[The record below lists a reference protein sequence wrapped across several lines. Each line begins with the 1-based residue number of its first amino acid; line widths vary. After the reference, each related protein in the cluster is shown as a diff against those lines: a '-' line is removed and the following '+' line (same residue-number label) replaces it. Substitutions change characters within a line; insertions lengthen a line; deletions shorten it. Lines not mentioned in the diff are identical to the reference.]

1 MGYKE
6 IALLSSTKRGCY
18 EVCCDEVRRVE
29 VRRATTTT
37 KMATS
42 TAMALFMMKD
52 GEVFTPQAA
61 LLLGRQS
68 V

>member
-1 MGYKE
+1 MVPNE
-6 IALLSSTKRGCY
+6 IALHFSFLFLY
-18 EVCCDEVRRVE
+18 EVCRDEGRRDE

-52 GEVFTPQAA
+52 GEVFTPPAA